1 MADAVNIEDT
11 VPVPRATFERLRAV
25 ASHVSLGRN
34 AAFVGRYPDAAAR
47 RALGELH
54 DAGLLPETSS
64 GGAQ

>member
-1 MADAVNIEDT
+1 MTETTNIEDT
-11 VPVPRATFERLRAV
+11 VLVPRATFERLRTV
-25 ASHVSLGRN
+25 ASHVSLGRT
-34 AAFVGRYPDAAAR
+34 AALVGRYPYAAAR